1 MIHEQSSFKVFGIWS
16 DDKVGAREQTRM
28 VPSRG

>member
-16 DDKVGAREQTRM
+16 DDKVGAREQARM
-28 VPSRG
+28 VP